1 MEINQEA
8 IYYEIFENEI
18 SEKKWKGYPNNIIF
32 AYYGYDENDMINGTY
47 AFRSIWVDSKQDKKH
62 WYRISEKS
70 SVINDIWIEENKGY
84 SFIKKFTIDNTSD
97 DEYLIQMTRSC
108 MIKMIEDAEKFIGI
122 YREYISRTITEEDL
136 IRQTKDLTAEIRK
149 LYLEQTDL
157 PIASKNLHNWSTAYS
172 LLASTIDDFVIAYDP
187 KSKRDSSNRRQLMDL
202 TINRY
207 NECLESVKELDKEL
221 ANIIDS

>member
-1 MEINQEA
+1 
-8 IYYEIFENEI
+8 
-18 SEKKWKGYPNNIIF
+18 
-32 AYYGYDENDMINGTY
+32 
-47 AFRSIWVDSKQDKKH
+47 
-62 WYRISEKS
+62 
-70 SVINDIWIEENKGY
+70 
-84 SFIKKFTIDNTSD
+84 
-97 DEYLIQMTRSC
+97 
-108 MIKMIEDAEKFIGI
+108 
-122 YREYISRTITEEDL
+122 
-136 IRQTKDLTAEIRK
+136 
-149 LYLEQTDL
+149 L